1 MSINKTYTPSTY
13 PCNIA
18 CTGVCAFL
26 ELYLEMRLQIACLLH
41 SVRGHPYRTSA
52 LRGEGG
58 LAQKK
63 M

>member
-1 MSINKTYTPSTY
+1 MFDGLMFDEGFYRRTLFACSIDISQFKRK
-13 PCNIA
+13 
-18 CTGVCAFL
+18 VAFL
-26 ELYLEMRLQIACLLH
+26 QTFI
-41 SVRGHPYRTSA
+41 RGHPYIMSA